1 MQFQANGMGWGGEGG
16 GGGGGGGKSTKYGMF
31 FDGQSDSQSL
41 NLRVVG
47 KQCRELT
54 IKSQR

>member
-1 MQFQANGMGWGGEGG
+1 MGWD
-16 GGGGGGGKSTKYGMF
+16 GGGGGKSTKYGMF